1 MKFKELRNKTKAC
14 EDNEVSNRSAALKP
28 QMYNDP
34 VTGKKKVRMVPTKS
48 NIVKINDRED
58 VKEAHDPKHVK
69 MAIGVASDK
78 RYKQGNYSG
87 AVRAIEKIKK
97 GLSKHPQ
104 VAAVLKKQNE
114 AKDPGEYDN
123 EGEMAKNQL
132 KSILRDAGHMV
143 KMFDDEE
150 NLPEWVQNKITKAQ
164 DYLQSAHS
172 YMMGQDDD
180 DNDDDEVKESVN
192 EVGLG
197 GTAGTAVQLGTAAA
211 IGGAAYGVK
220 KAVDRFRPT
229 KVAKARQDREDKRQ
243 ARQAAQDQIKKL
255 RQKERE
261 KRTAAVTNTARK
273 AGQAFGKL
281 RKRVGGKPA
290 RRPAG

>member
-1 MKFKELRNKTKAC
+1 MKFKELNEKATSVAQQRLMALALQHKRGELPADKVSPAVKDLAKGMSEKDLEDFAKTKHKGLPQKK
-14 EDNEVSNRSAALKP
+14 ED
-28 QMYNDP
+28 NDP
-34 VTGKKKVRMVPTKS
+34 VK
-48 NIVKINDRED
+48 
-58 VKEAHDPKHVK
+58 
-69 MAIGVASDK
+69 
-78 RYKQGNYSG
+78 
-87 AVRAIEKIKK
+87 
-97 GLSKHPQ
+97 
-104 VAAVLKKQNE
+104 E

-132 KSILRDAGHMV
+132 KSILRDAEHMIE
-143 KMFDDEE
+143 MFDDEE

-180 DNDDDEVKESVN
+180 DNDDEVKESVN
-192 EVGLG
+192 EVGLQ
-197 GTAGTAVQLGTAAA
+197 GTAGTAVRLGTAAA
-211 IGGAAYGVK
+211 IGGAAYGAK

-261 KRTAAVTNTARK
+261 RRTAAVTNTARK

-281 RKRVGGKPA
+281 KKRIGPKPA

>member
-1 MKFKELRNKTKAC
+1 MKFKQLNEKATSVAQQRLMALALQHKRGELPADKVSPAVKDLAKDMSEKDLEDFAKTKHKGLPQKK
-14 EDNEVSNRSAALKP
+14 EDNEISNRSADLKP

-34 VTGKKKVRMVPTKS
+34 VTGKKKVKMVPAKS
-48 NIVKINDRED
+48 NIVKTNDP
-58 VKEAHDPKHVK
+58 VK
-69 MAIGVASDK
+69 
-78 RYKQGNYSG
+78 
-87 AVRAIEKIKK
+87 
-97 GLSKHPQ
+97 
-104 VAAVLKKQNE
+104 E